1 MLVPNGGFIDRGT
14 IFQPAYIKRQTDQQ
28 TFFFFFFQR
37 QTQYL
42 LLLPY
47 GIGQISI
54 SKSYLTL
61 TSVWFGT

>member
-14 IFQPAYIKRQTDQQ
+14 LFQPTHIKRQTDQQ
-28 TFFFFFFQR
+28 TFFFFLQR